1 MPNLNNINLCCG
13 MIGALPTSYMV
24 SLSYEEQLILLSKKM
39 EEIINFM
46 NNTLSTELKNYIN
59 NEFNNIML
67 NSMYEEETETLILY
81 LKK

>member
-1 MPNLNNINLCCG
+1 
-13 MIGALPTSYMV
+13 
-24 SLSYEEQLILLSKKM
+24 M
-39 EEIINFM
+39 EEIINYM

>member
-1 MPNLNNINLCCG
+1 MPNLNNINLCHG
-13 MIGALPTSYMV
+13 MIGALPSSYMV
-24 SLSYEEQLILLSKKM
+24 SLSYEEQLLLLSKKM

>member
-1 MPNLNNINLCCG
+1 MANLNNINLNCG
-13 MIGALPTSYMV
+13 MIGALPSSYMV
-24 SLSYEEQLILLSKKM
+24 SLSYEEQLLLLSKKM